1 MSGSTVGSM
10 QTSIRSDGAP
20 VRVRRL
26 GSVDYRAAWELQR
39 ELADARAAGGP
50 DSLLLLEHPPTYT
63 AGRRTLPEERP
74 QDGTPVIDT
83 DRGGKITWHGP
94 GQLVGYPII
103 GLAEPLDVVNFVR
116 RLEEALITVCAD
128 LGLATGRVEGR
139 SGVWVPPDERGP
151 ARKIAAIGI
160 RVARATT
167 LHGFAL
173 NCDCDLGA
181 FGSIVP
187 CGIAD
192 AGVTSLTAEL
202 GRRIGVDDIADR
214 VADAV
219 SDWSGG
225 TRIGHCLHQFHRDW
239 SRRVLAQGAVVLFIS
254 DGLDREEDSGLDR
267 EIERLHKSCRRL
279 IWLNPM
285 LRFEG
290 YEPRAMG
297 NRAIMPYVD
306 DFRPIHNLNSLAA
319 LVDVLSGP
327 AANAAAMAE
336 WRKAAAG
343 RRERMPLQ

>member
-1 MSGSTVGSM
+1 MAAA
-10 QTSIRSDGAP
+10 SIRSSSAP
-20 VRVRRL
+20 IEVRRL
-26 GSVDYRAAWELQR
+26 GTVDYQTAWELQR

-50 DSLLLLEHPPTYT
+50 DTLLLLQHPPVYT

-74 QDGTPVIDT
+74 VDGTPVVET

-116 RLEEALITVCAD
+116 RLEESLITVCAS
-128 LGLATGRVEGR
+128 LGLGTGRVEGR
-139 SGVWVPPDERGP
+139 SGVWIAADEVHP

-192 AGVTSLTAEL
+192 AGVTSLSAEL
-202 GRRIGVDDIADR
+202 GRRIGVDDVVDR

-219 SDWSGG
+219 
-225 TRIGHCLHQFHRDW
+225 C
-239 SRRVLAQGAVVLFIS
+239 
-254 DGLDREEDSGLDR
+254 
-267 EIERLHKSCRRL
+267 
-279 IWLNPM
+279 
-285 LRFEG
+285 
-290 YEPRAMG
+290 
-297 NRAIMPYVD
+297 
-306 DFRPIHNLNSLAA
+306 
-319 LVDVLSGP
+319 DVLD
-327 AANAAAMAE
+327 
-336 WRKAAAG
+336 G
-343 RRERMPLQ
+343 RVAVRVPQPSTQ